1 MCNDENMLPSTT
13 ALWFTK
19 YLVSD
24 LYRPYIYKDLIVV
37 KTINNENDKM

>member
-13 ALWFTK
+13 ALWLTK

-24 LYRPYIYKDLIVV
+24 LNRPYIYRDLIVV